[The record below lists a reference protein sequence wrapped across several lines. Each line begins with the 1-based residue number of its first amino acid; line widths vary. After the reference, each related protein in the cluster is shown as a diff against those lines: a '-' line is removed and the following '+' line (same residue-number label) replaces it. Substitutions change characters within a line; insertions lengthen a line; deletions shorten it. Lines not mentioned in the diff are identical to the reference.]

1 MRIGKAH
8 VIFRETLD
16 WDRAGYSQLI
26 NPFIRETAA
35 LWDRHLPHTFTACRA
50 RIKAVSLAAHRE
62 LRNVRIH
69 EGGSFDLDEIAAG
82 DVVLFCDDDDWYSPH
97 TVDYLGAV
105 DELRDHLVVWLDGVF
120 GFFAPK
126 ANITRPAGL
135 PSVRL
140 RHRALDHASGFLV
153 KTNNYAVSG
162 ALLQSQPE
170 LLAAVWHHGYG
181 GADEC
186 VRAGRVPLH
195 VLPRTLSVVNRHPC
209 SQLVLRR
216 IMNGVGGEDA
226 GLALWRL
233 VRHYANSPDLP
244 VPRGLEWAAPHM
256 RQMKDLFR
264 RRDNR
269 IMGW

>member
-1 MRIGKAH
+1 M
-8 VIFRETLD
+8 
-16 WDRAGYSQLI
+16 
-26 NPFIRETAA
+26 
-35 LWDRHLPHTFTACRA
+35 
-50 RIKAVSLAAHRE
+50 
-62 LRNVRIH
+62 
-69 EGGSFDLDEIAAG
+69 
-82 DVVLFCDDDDWYSPH
+82 
-97 TVDYLGAV
+97 
-105 DELRDHLVVWLDGVF
+105 F

-140 RHRALDHASGFLV
+140 RHRALDDHARGFLV

-170 LLAAVWHHGYG
+170 LLAAAWHGLYG

-186 VRAGRVPLH
+186 VRAGRVSLH

-209 SQLVLRR
+209 RQLVLRR

-264 RRDNR
+264 MTTGGR
-269 IMGW
+269 